1 MGRSSCWPA
10 RSRFAAEDAV
20 APAPVMTSEAQ
31 RADVQRRGAELADY
45 LATAL
50 GTLARFAPRR
60 VLSSTRVPA

>member
-1 MGRSSCWPA
+1 
-10 RSRFAAEDAV
+10 
-20 APAPVMTSEAQ
+20 MTSEAQ